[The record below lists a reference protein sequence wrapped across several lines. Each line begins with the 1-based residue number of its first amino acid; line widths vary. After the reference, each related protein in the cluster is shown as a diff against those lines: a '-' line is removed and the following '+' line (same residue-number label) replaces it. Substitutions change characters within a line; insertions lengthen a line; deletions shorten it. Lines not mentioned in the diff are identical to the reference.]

1 MLPALAPLSKH
12 DTFTFFFS
20 DIPRVSLTLSQT
32 LDGAIIRKGDTVYL
46 HCEIKANPTVH
57 TIEWS
62 RDQVYLQIL
71 LFTFITALSC
81 LKGDSEGLVS
91 F

>member
-1 MLPALAPLSKH
+1 M
-12 DTFTFFFS
+12 FTFLFS
-20 DIPRVSLTLSQT
+20 DTPRVSLTLSQT

-62 RDQVYLQIL
+62 RDQVNIQL
-71 LFTFITALSC
+71 LLVIFIVASIC
-81 LKGDSEGLVS
+81 LKGDSDSDEGLVS

>member
-1 MLPALAPLSKH
+1 MFLYLVTKNNRVY
-12 DTFTFFFS
+12 FIIFS
-20 DIPRVSLTLSQT
+20 DTPRVSLTLSQT

-62 RDQVYLQIL
+62 RDQVNIQL
-71 LFTFITALSC
+71 LLPSYFYCSLNLSQ
-81 LKGDSEGLVS
+81 GG

>member
-1 MLPALAPLSKH
+1 MKKSLCIS
-12 DTFTFFFS
+12 TFS

-32 LDGAIIRKGDTVYL
+32 LDGALIRKGDTVYL

-62 RDQVYLQIL
+62 RDQVISSPLNHNEIVP
-71 LFTFITALSC
+71 SRM
-81 LKGDSEGLVS
+81 K
-91 F
+91 

>member
-1 MLPALAPLSKH
+1 M
-12 DTFTFFFS
+12 FTFLFS
-20 DIPRVSLTLSQT
+20 DTPRVSLTLSQT

-62 RDQVYLQIL
+62 RDQVNIQ
-71 LFTFITALSC
+71 FTITDLGTLICNSNFQC
-81 LKGDSEGLVS
+81 YQ
-91 F
+91 

>member
-1 MLPALAPLSKH
+1 MFLYLVTKNNRVY
-12 DTFTFFFS
+12 FIIFS
-20 DIPRVSLTLSQT
+20 DTPRVSLTLSQT

-62 RDQVYLQIL
+62 RDQVIIQL
-71 LFTFITALSC
+71 LLITFIATLIC
-81 LKGDSEGLVS
+81 P
-91 F
+91 